1 MEFAECE
8 DCYLEWTDFRK
19 IAEQLLGP
27 RVGQLG
33 VGGAE
38 ARVAALRP
46 GLVDA
51 VRGGQGARQEPGL
64 ELLVVGLPVG
74 LFVGLPVDLL
84 VVARLVGLEPEA

>member
-38 ARVAALRP
+38 ARVAAVRP

-64 ELLVVGLPVG
+64 ELLAVELPVG
-74 LFVGLPVDLL
+74 
-84 VVARLVGLEPEA
+84 